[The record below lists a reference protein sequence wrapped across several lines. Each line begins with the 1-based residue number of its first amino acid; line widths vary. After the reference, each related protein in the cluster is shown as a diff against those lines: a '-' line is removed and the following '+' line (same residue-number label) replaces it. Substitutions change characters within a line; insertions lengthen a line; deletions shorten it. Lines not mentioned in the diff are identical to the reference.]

1 MKSNRE
7 YRNEV
12 EIVEVNDYIVEGYAT
27 TWNTYL
33 LGEKNGIDYYE
44 RISKD
49 AFLNADFSDVI
60 MQYDHA
66 GRVFA
71 RTSNDTLQIET
82 DDKGLKIRAD
92 LSKSKGAR
100 ELYEEIASGLIT
112 KMSWG
117 FTIADEN
124 YDRETR
130 TREILE
136 VKKVY
141 DVSAVSIPANQ
152 DTCINARSFIEGVID
167 AERQELLE
175 RKRAKLLLELE
186 IGVLNEN

>member
-60 MQYDHA
+60 MQYDHT
-66 GRVFA
+66 GKVYA
-71 RTSNDTLQIET
+71 RTSNETLQLEV
-82 DDKGLKIRAD
+82 DDLGLKVRAD
-92 LSKSKGAR
+92 LSKSQGAR
-100 ELYEEIASGLIT
+100 DLYEEIKEGLIT

-117 FTIADEN
+117 FTIADES

-130 TREILE
+130 TREILG

-141 DVSAVSIPANQ
+141 DVSAVSIPAN
-152 DTCINARSFIEGVID
+152 DSTNIRVRSYLEGVIEI
-167 AERQELLE
+167 ERQELLE
-175 RKRAKLLLELE
+175 RKKAQLLLELE
-186 IGVLNEN
+186 MES